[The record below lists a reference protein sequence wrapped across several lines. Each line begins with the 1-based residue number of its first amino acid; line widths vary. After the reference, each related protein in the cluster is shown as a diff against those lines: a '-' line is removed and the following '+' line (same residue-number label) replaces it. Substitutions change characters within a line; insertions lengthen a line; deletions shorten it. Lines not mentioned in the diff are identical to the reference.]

1 MKKFAILKTMMLL
14 FVLFSCGGSSNPAFE
29 QEDALRN
36 EVFAIHDEV
45 MPKMA
50 DIVRLKGNLVDFKT
64 DATNEAEV
72 KTALVQLENAEDAM
86 MSWMNNFKA
95 PEKMR
100 DSKSHDEIMG
110 YLQSQ
115 KVEITKVRDT
125 MNGSIATA
133 ERILSSPKN

>member
-1 MKKFAILKTMMLL
+1 MKKFVILKTMMLL

-45 MPKMA
+45 MPKMS
-50 DIVRLKGNLVDFKT
+50 DIVRLKGNLVEFKT
-64 DATNEAEV
+64 DAANEAEV
-72 KTALVQLENAEDAM
+72 KGALIQLEKAEDAM

-100 DSKSHDEIMG
+100 DLKSHDEIMG

-115 KVEITKVRDT
+115 KEEIAKVRDS
-125 MNGSIATA
+125 MNGSISTA
-133 ERILSSPKN
+133 ERILSSSKN